1 MSISLCALIS
11 VKMVHNLGYIHLDA
25 SDLMCESSLFANQC
39 PKTLLK
45 DVSCEKLLRDFKMP
59 TIFGYINF
67 HKINL

>member
-11 VKMVHNLGYIHLDA
+11 VKMVHNLEYIHLVA
-25 SDLMCESSLFANQC
+25 SDFNLVYLQINVPKILLM
-39 PKTLLK
+39 